1 MAEEFV
7 RPWTLAVWNSK
18 SSIPR
23 LFLTR
28 LAFDIEFGSF
38 LNRSRGRNNFILS
51 RQLVYFLI
59 ISFKFL
65 FLFLSPL

>member
-18 SSIPR
+18 SSIPP

-38 LNRSRGRNNFILS
+38 LNRSRGRNNFS
-51 RQLVYFLI
+51 I
-59 ISFKFL
+59 ISIF
-65 FLFLSPL
+65 SYN